1 VACLLTA
8 RTLPLLSNCQSVT
21 ERQEERDSQNHFLN
35 PLSPSLPLSLFSL
48 FTFSPSIF
56 SLPATHHHSLL
67 CSVPHV
73 IALPFLPLPG
83 SLLLSL
89 PHFHPSLS
97 PSLSPSFPPSSG
109 TQVF

>member
-1 VACLLTA
+1 MAH
-8 RTLPLLSNCQSVT
+8 LSS
-21 ERQEERDSQNHFLN
+21 S
-35 PLSPSLPLSLFSL
+35 LSLALSLSLFSL

-83 SLLLSL
+83 SFLLSL
-89 PHFHPSLS
+89 PHFHPSLP
-97 PSLSPSFPPSSG
+97 PSLSSLSLIPLSLPLSSLSLPPSLSSLSPL
-109 TQVF
+109 